1 MIEKQLAMI
10 AADPKLIG
18 KLCDLIGE
26 MPNIDFPTMG
36 GQVFWDTL
44 AQSNGWKLQKNKFT
58 NHCRII
64 DPRNIRKAWGS
75 ENTMMSAL
83 NRLQQANRNY
93 QDDSNPYNTESRKV
107 FCPNCGEKVPE
118 GKFCKECGSRMD

>member
-1 MIEKQLAMI
+1 MMEKQLAAI

-64 DPRNIRKAWGS
+64 DPSNIRKAWGS

-93 QDDSNPYNTESRKV
+93 QDDSNSYNTESRKV